1 MRMTLHNAYDDQNI
15 FAQILRGEMP
25 CAKVYEDGGTLVIMD
40 VFPQSKGHCLVIP
53 RGPSV
58 NLLHVKPKD
67 IGRLFGTV
75 QRITQA
81 VEKALKPDGIV
92 VTQFNGAPAG
102 QTVFHTHV
110 HIIPRYDGVA
120 LDAHSGEMADMDELQ
135 NLAMKIRNELEK

>member
-1 MRMTLHNAYDDQNI
+1 MTLHATYDDKNI
-15 FAQILRGEMP
+15 FAQILRGEIP

-40 VFPQSKGHCLVIP
+40 AFPQSKGHCLVIP

-58 NLLHVKPKD
+58 NLLNVKPKD

-75 QRITQA
+75 QRVTQA

-110 HIIPRYDGVA
+110 HIIPRYDDVEMG
-120 LDAHSGEMADMDELQ
+120 AHNTDMADMNELQ
-135 NLAMKIRNELEK
+135 DLAQKIRNELER

>member
-1 MRMTLHNAYDDQNI
+1 MTLHTQYDDKNV

-40 VFPQSKGHCLVIP
+40 AFPQSKGHCLVIP

-58 NLLHVKPKD
+58 NLLGVKAKD

-75 QRITQA
+75 QRVTIA

-110 HIIPRYDGVA
+110 HIIPRYDGQV
-120 LDAHSGEMADMDELQ
+120 LGGHGEKMADMDELQ
-135 NLAMKIRNELEK
+135 NLAQQIRNELER